1 MPWVPS
7 QTGNYLDYRAT
18 AGVIPGL
25 DVVFDS
31 NQFSSSTALRVFGAV
46 EIASV
51 ATGVN
56 KGMAGVGTTTTS
68 LVKPTGAADWTV
80 NQLEDRGVYVRL
92 VAGGGAPTDGSE
104 VFAEVLSN
112 TTTAIIV
119 NAVPG
124 MDATTRF
131 QLVTMAT
138 VVDQISA
145 AVKIGIRALACGVP
159 LEIYGLSFTNVNGLD
174 SLIAATDGASVKMSG
189 INISANTANPAVYV
203 QRCNNVEI
211 SSCYLTN
218 SGDIEV
224 EQCNSALVTGCDSNG
239 GGQVLLEDCL
249 VGKILKHTAAASP
262 SRVASWIRCN
272 YAQGEVTANGSLAT
286 PVYVESCN
294 TFDAAGTLLVGTNAG
309 ASYGIEIARAGN
321 LSLVGCTISGAA
333 DMLFQGDAM
342 SWTTLSN
349 PGYGVIQKYA
359 GSAVA
364 TVGQTKAIVNGNYA
378 FQGDLNLGGRFLTF
392 GYCNLAANATV
403 ITLTGTQSINMG
415 NGQIDGAPALTEAPR
430 GCLDVICNS
439 ATAQAVLPDGEAI
452 AGGYGFI
459 LNHGSQSLP
468 LVPPAGGAIIGATS
482 APANKIT
489 FFASI
494 NALSGTTFFVSVL
507 P

>member
-7 QTGNYLDYRAT
+7 QQGNYLDFRAT

-25 DVVFDS
+25 DVFFDS

-46 EIASV
+46 ELASV

-68 LVKPTGAADWTV
+68 LVKPTGAVDWTAAE
-80 NQLEDRGVYVRL
+80 LEDRGVYVRL

-112 TTTAIIV
+112 TTTAITV

-189 INISANTANPAVYV
+189 ININANTANPAVYI

-211 SSCYLTN
+211 SSCYLT
-218 SGDIEV
+218 SAGDIEI
-224 EQCNSALVTGCDSNG
+224 EQCNSALVTSCDANG

-249 VGKILKHTAAASP
+249 VGKILKHTAVDSP
-262 SRVASWIRCN
+262 SRVASWVRCN
-272 YAQGEVTANGSLAT
+272 YGQGEVTANDSLAT
-286 PVYVESCN
+286 PIYIESCN
-294 TFDAAGTLLVGTNAG
+294 TFDAAGTLLVGTNAD
-309 ASYGIEIARAGN
+309 APYGIEVARAGN
-321 LSLVGCTISGAA
+321 LSLVGCTIAGTA
-333 DMLFQGDAM
+333 DVLFQGDPVTWAQ
-342 SWTTLSN
+342 LSS
-349 PGYGVIQKYA
+349 PSYGVVQKYA

-364 TVGQTKAIVNGNYA
+364 TVGQTKALVRGNYA
-378 FQGDLNLGGRFLTF
+378 FEGDLNLGGRFLTF
-392 GYCNLAANATV
+392 GYCNIAANATA
-403 ITLTGTQSINMG
+403 ITLTGTDSIDMSDGRVN
-415 NGQIDGAPALTEAPR
+415 GAPATTEAPR

-439 ATAQAVLPDGEAI
+439 ATAQAILPDNEAI
-452 AGGYGFI
+452 AGGYGWI
-459 LNHGSQSLP
+459 LNHGSQALP
-468 LVPPAGGAIIGATS
+468 IVPPSGGAIIGATS
-482 APANKIT
+482 APVNKIT

-494 NALSGTTFFVSVL
+494 NALSGRTFFVAVL